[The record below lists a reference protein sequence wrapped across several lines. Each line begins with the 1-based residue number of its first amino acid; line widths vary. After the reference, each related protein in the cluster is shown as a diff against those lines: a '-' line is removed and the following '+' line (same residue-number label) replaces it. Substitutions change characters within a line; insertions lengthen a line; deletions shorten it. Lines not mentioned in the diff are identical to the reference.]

1 MKSLIRTRKH
11 NDIQAICDM
20 EKQWAQDEI
29 TYGYVPDNA
38 IFQITKSPNH
48 QITKSPH
55 PHFLY
60 PPTANC
66 LPLSASPN
74 LPLRQHRQ

>member
-38 IFQITKSPNH
+38 IFQITKLPDH
-48 QITKSPH
+48 HI
-55 PHFLY
+55 LY

-74 LPLRQHRQ
+74 LPLRQHR

>member
-29 TYGYVPDNA
+29 TYGYVSDNP
-38 IFQITKSPNH
+38 IFQITKSPNN
-48 QITKSPH
+48 
-55 PHFLY
+55 HFLY
-60 PPTANC
+60 TITANC
-66 LPLSASPN
+66 LPLSASTN